1 MGWNE
6 EDGDKE
12 TITENVTEL
21 LTDKDRVNMLDEYFS
36 LEINEDGELVS
47 IPLLLEGFV
56 VIFKD
61 KKFFN
66 NFVCQIIFFF
76 SARFKSASSV
86 YSKIGNRSKLGR

>member
-61 KKFFN
+61 KK
-66 NFVCQIIFFF
+66 
-76 SARFKSASSV
+76 
-86 YSKIGNRSKLGR
+86 KI